1 MNFSPAFFVMLTLA
15 ALLGVFLPFLMSINV
30 YVGLWAVVYLF
41 VWYFYF
47 RVEARDIQVIII
59 QFLLVEISAGLSYY
73 VGKQIGQ
80 IDSFVEGL
88 SIGAFPNRT
97 FDMDSARDKV
107 DAELTRSRRYHR
119 PLSAL
124 VLQFEHEREKKQLK
138 QYEIVERDLLKRFAF
153 AKMGQIINEYAR
165 QTDLVIRDRTGH
177 FIILCPETDYQN
189 STYLAE
195 RIQKAV
201 SLEMGVM
208 IKWGAAAFPDEALTF
223 DDLVYKARERLEKS
237 MVAALNEAAL
247 VDKV

>member
-1 MNFSPAFFVMLTLA
+1 MTDLRNSAFLFIVFLILVLGISNIEVFQERVLNFSPAFFVMLTLA
-15 ALLGVFLPFLMSINV
+15 ALLGVFLPFLMSIYV

-165 QTDLVIRDRTGH
+165 QTALVIRDRTGH
-177 FIILCPETDYQN
+177 FIILCP
-189 STYLAE
+189 
-195 RIQKAV
+195 
-201 SLEMGVM
+201 
-208 IKWGAAAFPDEALTF
+208 
-223 DDLVYKARERLEKS
+223 
-237 MVAALNEAAL
+237 
-247 VDKV
+247 